1 MGEAAHKPENC
12 SQWQTRGSGNLRWKH
27 IVVSSSLLLLS
38 DSDQMC
44 SQGDVTGACYYWTSM
59 QQSWG
64 FHSEPCRGKRKEK
77 KKGKKKLSSS
87 SLVRLAGKLHS
98 VQQRAVRAVA
108 PVLWHLHAECR
119 AFSPTLLTIWAP
131 PFPLFLQSKPEQ
143 GHCAS
148 LQGQS
153 SQCLHADLLEALSSL
168 TAAEREPASR
178 CRL

>member
-1 MGEAAHKPENC
+1 ML
-12 SQWQTRGSGNLRWKH
+12 TRRRDWG
-27 IVVSSSLLLLS
+27 LLLLNKHATIMRIS
-38 DSDQMC
+38 FRTL
-44 SQGDVTGACYYWTSM
+44 QG
-59 QQSWG
+59 
-64 FHSEPCRGKRKEK
+64 KKKEK